1 MQHINRESLWQ
12 IILIAIDTPHWIVN
26 QDENHSCEYFV
37 NRLYCIVVDFPQAL
51 LVVAFGILDVN
62 GQRTSFKLARGTPR
76 TVTTQTRSVVKTR
89 AISPASSN
97 SGQYVSGN
105 EGRYVRSGNEGQY
118 VPNNDDKYDHVDVKY
133 VGDKK
138 LPKLQKSTYKIGKT
152 AFALAKQAIITAKA
166 IPFTTTPDYIP
177 TEPPTAAP
185 RLITTQ
191 PRFNNHQQ
199 SRLVTTQPFS
209 PPLTTS
215 RSPDQPQEWL
225 IIRSKNEVNQD
236 RYHSL

>member
-1 MQHINRESLWQ
+1 M
-12 IILIAIDTPHWIVN
+12 
-26 QDENHSCEYFV
+26 
-37 NRLYCIVVDFPQAL
+37 NRLYCIVVEFPQAL

-89 AISPASSN
+89 AISPASAN
-97 SGQYVSGN
+97 SGKYVSGN
-105 EGRYVRSGNEGQY
+105 DGRYVRSGNEGQY

-166 IPFTTTPDYIP
+166 IPFTTTPDYIS

-199 SRLVTTQPFS
+199 SRLVTTQPFR

-215 RSPDQPQEWL
+215 RSSDQPQEWL